1 MTDYVGA
8 AQGVLDPHGPI
19 AAQERQLLLEALA
32 TMSLVVV
39 PVILLTLFFAWWFRA
54 SNARAIYRPTWSYS
68 GRIEFSIWMIPM
80 LVILFL
86 GAITWTGAHDLDPF
100 RPLDSSRKALRVS
113 VVSLDWK
120 WLFIYPEL
128 GIASVNELAAPVG
141 TPVHLELTSAT
152 VMNSF
157 FVPGIAGQIYTMPGM
172 STQLSLQASNP
183 GLYRGLSAQFSGD
196 GFAHM
201 GFNFIAGDAASFQAW
216 VDHARQSAATLSS
229 HEYDRLAKQQATAD
243 VSYFSAVEAGVFT
256 HALEQ

>member
-1 MTDYVGA
+1 M
-8 AQGVLDPHGPI
+8 LF
-19 AAQERQLLLEALA
+19 EALA
-32 TMSLVVV
+32 TMLIVVV

-54 SNARAIYRPTWSYS
+54 SNSRAIYRPTWSYS

-80 LVILFL
+80 LVVLFL
-86 GAITWTGAHDLDPF
+86 GAIAWVGAHDLDPF
-100 RPLDSSRKALRVS
+100 RSVDSGRKPLRVS

-120 WLFIYPEL
+120 WLFIYPDL

-172 STQLSLQASNP
+172 ETQLSLEASNP

-201 GFNFIAGDAASFQAW
+201 GFNFIAGDTESFQGW
-216 VDHARQSAATLSS
+216 VDRARQSGATLSVD
-229 HEYDRLAKQQATAD
+229 EYDRLAKQHATAD
-243 VSYFSAVEAGVFT
+243 ISYFSTVDAAIFS